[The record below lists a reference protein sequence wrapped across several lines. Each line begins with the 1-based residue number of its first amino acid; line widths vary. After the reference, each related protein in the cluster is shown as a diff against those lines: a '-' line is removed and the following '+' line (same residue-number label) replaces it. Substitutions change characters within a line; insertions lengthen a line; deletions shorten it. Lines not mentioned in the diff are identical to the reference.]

1 MITLSLQPTKIYA
14 ARANCTARG
23 AEIDLSGCN
32 LTNANVR
39 NANLRNANLTNV
51 NFTNANLTGATLTGA
66 TLTGANLTGAN
77 LTGVTSG
84 GITGTPA
91 ALPTGW
97 KLMNGYLVGPTGKL
111 SNTINQSA
119 KVIAQPQA
127 GSFTAITTGLKM
139 TCALNS
145 AGKAYC

>member
-1 MITLSLQPTKIYA
+1 
-14 ARANCTARG
+14 
-23 AEIDLSGCN
+23 
-32 LTNANVR
+32 VR
-39 NANLRNANLTNV
+39 NANLTNANLTNV
-51 NFTNANLTGATLTGA
+51 NFTNANLTGANLTGATLTGA
-66 TLTGANLTGAN
+66 TLTGANLTGAT
-77 LTGVTSG
+77 LTGVTSE
-84 GITGTPA
+84 GIMGNPA